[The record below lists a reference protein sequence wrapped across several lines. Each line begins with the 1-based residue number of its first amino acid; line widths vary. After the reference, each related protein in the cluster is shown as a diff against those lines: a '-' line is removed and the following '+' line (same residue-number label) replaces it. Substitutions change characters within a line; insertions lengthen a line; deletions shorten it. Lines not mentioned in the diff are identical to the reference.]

1 MIIFAIMARR
11 PQETTGLITEVTSA
25 FINNRKCVSAVCSIH
40 DFIDKNCNTF
50 VFKVK
55 KLDEEVIDIGRE
67 FQILGP

>member
-1 MIIFAIMARR
+1 MARR